1 MFKTMKSSVL
11 LFYQTLTNTKYFL
24 EWGPNLITG
33 ETISGQPLFLS
44 QNASTWTAEQT
55 DDLKFNMKVAS
66 FDTSVASSIVFENK
80 DIDTVELQD
89 SPVETFSGQTYVKN
103 FTTTHG
109 MYDTNS
115 NVTISGVTG
124 EKQNG
129 VVKIGT
135 LTKCLECKC
144 YC

>member
-1 MFKTMKSSVL
+1 
-11 LFYQTLTNTKYFL
+11 
-24 EWGPNLITG
+24 
-33 ETISGQPLFLS
+33 
-44 QNASTWTAEQT
+44 
-55 DDLKFNMKVAS
+55 MKVAS

-89 SPVETFSGQTYVKN
+89 SPVETFSGQTYVKLYN
-103 FTTTHG
+103 YSHG

-129 VVKIGT
+129 VVKI
-135 LTKCLECKC
+135 KHQVP
-144 YC
+144 